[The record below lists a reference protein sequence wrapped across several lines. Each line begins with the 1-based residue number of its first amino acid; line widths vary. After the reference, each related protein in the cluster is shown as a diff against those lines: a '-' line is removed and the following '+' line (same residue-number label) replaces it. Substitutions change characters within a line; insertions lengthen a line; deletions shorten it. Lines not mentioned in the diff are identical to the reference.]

1 MFSVNDEEFE
11 QIVREAI
18 DDIPE
23 KYGKHIK
30 NLAFVVQAEPTEQQ
44 GKKLK
49 LHPGVSLFG
58 LYEGIPLTE
67 RGSNYNLVLPDTIT
81 IFKNTIEAVCNNLA
95 QLGIQVRQTIWHEVA
110 HYYGLD
116 HERINKLQKD

>member
-30 NLAFVVQAEPTEQQ
+30 NLAFVVQAEPNEQQ
-44 GKKLK
+44 RKKLK